1 MRTRSVKERRW
12 YGTRK
17 YVYKFWRVAWAI
29 QLRETSGGH
38 SISRRHH
45 SIVIESEEASLCS
58 PIGPDWPWHYFD
70 RLEKAFVRPLVVPS
84 THTHTQKRD
93 QVPSFPSLRVIQWIS
108 QLCIYHYDSIHL
120 DGSLSLD
127 DRWRANMHKHAQK
140 GNEKRKVEEE
150 EEEDG

>member
-1 MRTRSVKERRW
+1 MGYSIKRNERRPQ
-12 YGTRK
+12 Y
-17 YVYKFWRVAWAI
+17 I
-29 QLRETSGGH
+29 QA
-38 SISRRHH
+38 
-45 SIVIESEEASLCS
+45 AS
-58 PIGPDWPWHYFD
+58 FD
-70 RLEKAFVRPLVVPS
+70 RDRIRGGESLLSNRSRLAVALFRSIRESFRSALRCSLH

-93 QVPSFPSLRVIQWIS
+93 QVPSFPSARVIQWIS

-150 EEEDG
+150 EEEDGWFAWRRGVRWCGTAWNRPATTE

>member
-1 MRTRSVKERRW
+1 M
-12 YGTRK
+12 
-17 YVYKFWRVAWAI
+17 
-29 QLRETSGGH
+29 
-38 SISRRHH
+38 
-45 SIVIESEEASLCS
+45 IESEEASLCS

-70 RLEKAFVRPLVVPS
+70 RLEKAFVWPPVVPS

-93 QVPSFPSLRVIQWIS
+93 QVPSFPSPRVIQWIS